1 MCQNNILEKRGI
13 MKAVKYF
20 KKYLFISLL
29 SPLFKFL
36 EVVFELLVPLVIADI
51 VDIGIC
57 NNDILFIEKKGL
69 LLLIFALLGFC
80 CTTIAQYFASK
91 VAVDYC
97 NDLRIALFK
106 NIQSLSMADYQRLS
120 PSSLIVRLTNDI
132 NQIQNGLNLAL
143 RLLLRSPIIVFG
155 AFFMAAKI
163 SFKLSLTFLLT
174 IIILLVIVFTIMLIS
189 IPLFTKV
196 QNKQDDLAKTSKET
210 IVGIRAISGFNKQD
224 DQLQSF
230 AQKNDDLYNTQLK
243 STRITILLN
252 PITYLLINM
261 AIVLVLFQSGIEVNI
276 GNLTSGQT
284 LALYNYMSQILVE
297 LIKLANLIIQI
308 NKAIAC
314 LKRVDNVLAIPAKQC
329 GTIPIGQLKDDEII
343 RFDNVCFHFPDS
355 NKDSIS
361 NISFSIK
368 KGSIT
373 GIIGATGSGKS
384 TIINLLNKFY
394 SPTNGTILINNINIK
409 DIDDLQLHQ
418 QIALVPQKSILLSG
432 TIRSNLKFAN
442 ENATEEKMMEVLH
455 QSQCDFIKSTNDL
468 DKEVSQF
475 GNNFSGG
482 QKQRLSIARALIKDS
497 SILILDDSTSALDY
511 ATEKKIRET
520 LLALKPEKTIII
532 ISQRISSIS
541 FADNILLIDNGHL
554 IGNSNHHNLLAS
566 CSLYQEIYNSQNKKE
581 NHYE

>member
-155 AFFMAAKI
+155 AFFMAARI

-314 LKRVDNVLAIPAKQC
+314 LKRVDNVLQLPAKQC
-329 GTIPIGQLKDDEII
+329 GTIPIGQLNDDEII
-343 RFDNVCFHFPDS
+343 KFDNVCFHFPDS